1 MLKTLLGAAIAWACV
16 SASSL
21 AQTSDVIPV
30 EHFARLPAG
39 QGLSLSPNGD
49 RIAYIAHSGS
59 DRYLVVQS
67 LETGEQ
73 NAINISNMRA
83 FETFWADEDTLMAR
97 VGRAAELFY
106 ISGDLDFQAL
116 LTINTD
122 TMDAEQLI
130 REGRDTGFNQNTA
143 QVAGWQ
149 TDRARILL
157 PLRDGNQHKN
167 LYAVDPEDGNRR
179 SVVARGA
186 VNTRYWVSDARGER
200 HVRVSY
206 SEDTERLRV
215 AIEENDQWRTLIE
228 ERQDIIDLGVVGF
241 SQDGEAV
248 IISRTADEPPYANI
262 LQRVELSDGALG
274 EIIFSDPRYDFDSV
288 RIDPY
293 RGYVAGVVIE
303 REQRER
309 IWFDAELAQ
318 IQASLEASFA
328 GKSISLIDWTPDRTR
343 LIVWVGSEDQAPVY
357 VLVDLAARSANPVRL
372 TYPELF
378 RASLPQRRSIRYPAR
393 DGASIPAYL
402 TVPNTD
408 GPHPFVVLVHGGP
421 ASRDYGGFDTLAH
434 MLASQGYG
442 VLQPQ
447 FRGSGGYGAQ
457 WEAQG
462 WGQWGTGVMQQDVT
476 DAAAYLQQAGLTEQI
491 CIAGGSYGGYA
502 ALAATVFT
510 PDVFDCA
517 IAFNP
522 VTDAEDF
529 LRYAGER
536 YGRDSETVR
545 YWNRSFSGEVQD
557 RISGDLLRS
566 ISPVNYAAQAR
577 IPVLL
582 LHGEDDSVVP
592 FRQSR
597 DMHRALQ
604 RAGVPVT
611 FIPLEGGDHW
621 LLEYETRLEA
631 YSAIGAFLDEQVG
644 D

>member
-1 MLKTLLGAAIAWACV
+1 MLRTLLGAAIAWASV

-21 AQTSDVIPV
+21 AQTPDVIPV

-73 NAINISNMRA
+73 NALNISNMRA

-116 LTINTD
+116 LTVNTD

-149 TDRARILL
+149 DGRSRILL
-157 PLRDGNQHKN
+157 PLRDSNQHKN
-167 LYAVDPEDGNRR
+167 LYAVDPERGNRR
-179 SVVARGA
+179 STVARGT
-186 VNTRYWVSDARGER
+186 VNTRYWVSDAQGER
-200 HVRVSY
+200 HVRVTY

-228 ERQDIIDLGVVGF
+228 ERQGIVDLGVVGF
-241 SQDGEAV
+241 AQDGEAI
-248 IISRTADEPPYANI
+248 IISRTGDEPPYANI
-262 LQRVELSDGALG
+262 LQRVELADGALG
-274 EIIFSDPRYDFDSV
+274 DIIFSDPRYDFDSV

-303 REQRER
+303 RERRER
-309 IWFDAELAQ
+309 IWFDADLAQ
-318 IQASLEASFA
+318 IQASLEVSFA
-328 GKSISLIDWTPDRTR
+328 GQSVSLIDWTPDRTR

-357 VLVDLAARSANPVRL
+357 YLVDLTARSADPVRL

-378 RASLPQRRSIRYPAR
+378 RAELPQRQSISYSAR
-393 DGASIPAYL
+393 DGVSIPAYL
-402 TVPNTD
+402 TLPNSE

-421 ASRDYGGFDTLAH
+421 ASRDYGGFDSLAH
-434 MLASQGYG
+434 LLASRGYG

-447 FRGSGGYGAQ
+447 FRGSGGHGAL

-462 WGQWGTGVMQQDVT
+462 WGQWGTGVMQHDVT
-476 DAAAYLQQAGLTEQI
+476 DAAAFLQGSGLAQQI

-510 PDVFDCA
+510 PDAFDCA

-529 LRYAGER
+529 LRYVGER
-536 YGRDSETVR
+536 YGRNSEVVR
-545 YWNRSFSGEVQD
+545 QWNRSFSGEVRD
-557 RISGDLLRS
+557 RVSSSLLRD
-566 ISPVNYAAQAR
+566 ISPVNFAAQAR
-577 IPVLL
+577 TPVLL
-582 LHGEDDSVVP
+582 IHGEDDTVAP
-592 FRQSR
+592 LRQSR
-597 DMHRALQ
+597 AMARALRQ
-604 RAGVPVT
+604 AGVSSELIVLP
-611 FIPLEGGDHW
+611 GGDHW

-631 YSAIGAFLDEQVG
+631 YSAIEAFLDEQVG